1 VCILLSAAWQLAILC
16 SSCLSLFYCRT
27 KLTMRK
33 DYCYKTQSRFF
44 LLASIYIS
52 DHTIDE
58 DGKMSKKKWLGEE
71 GGIVKNGK
79 PHAIKA

>member
-1 VCILLSAAWQLAILC
+1 
-16 SSCLSLFYCRT
+16 
-27 KLTMRK
+27 MRK